1 MSRVLTIGAGT
12 AVLAAMAPAIAA
24 GRAPVVASLSGRRPA
39 PLRAALP
46 TAAGLLLLLAGVL
59 LCVLSLRQGFPEL
72 WIAFSALPTVVGAVL
87 LTAGVA
93 FHGVASAHR
102 PSGPGG
108 SDTWTVVLNHTALRW
123 GAYGAVV
130 AGVALVVRGRNLRR
144 R

>member
-1 MSRVLTIGAGT
+1 MITDEDQPTRDRRWAGP
-12 AVLAAMAPAIAA
+12 LIA
-24 GRAPVVASLSGRRPA
+24 L
-39 PLRAALP
+39 
-46 TAAGLLLLLAGVL
+46 GL
-59 LCVLSLRQGFPEL
+59 
-72 WIAFSALPTVVGAVL
+72 VL

-93 FHGVASAHR
+93 FHGVAAAHR

-130 AGVALVVRGRNLRR
+130 AGVALVVRGWNLRR